1 MSFNYMEK
9 YPLPIKI
16 WIVDSAEWLLSF
28 LSDISERN
36 QKGNQKLE
44 LGIRKEILVA
54 VTDFECKNEHRM
66 QYSAIRQAFM

>member
-9 YPLPIKI
+9 YPLPITI

-44 LGIRKEILVA
+44 LGIRKENLVA
-54 VTDFECKNEHRM
+54 VTDCECKNEHRM
-66 QYSAIRQAFM
+66 QHSTIRQAFI